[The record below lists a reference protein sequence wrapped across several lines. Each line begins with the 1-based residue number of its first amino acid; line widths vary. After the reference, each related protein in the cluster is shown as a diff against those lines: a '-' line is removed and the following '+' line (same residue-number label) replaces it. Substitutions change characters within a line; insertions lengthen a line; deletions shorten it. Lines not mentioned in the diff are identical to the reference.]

1 MPYKRRTKRSGK
13 GYRHNPA
20 VYQNTTI
27 ASVEARKSSGTP
39 TAIISYEIRD
49 LLQGTVQMN
58 RRVKLISIGV
68 QAIPEPSPGTK
79 ASPTLIQVGIAG
91 KFASSD
97 LSFVAHKPPLL
108 LSQVN
113 PTFLQ
118 FRPDSFQRQPFNMFD
133 PGNLFSIKLRAL
145 DATTGVVLEK
155 IGLIITVKVALLP
168 QTEFEQMA
176 PS

>member
-20 VYQNTTI
+20 VYQNTVITT
-27 ASVEARKSSGTP
+27 ADAKKDSGSGVSIT
-39 TAIISYEIRD
+39 SYEIRD
-49 LLQGTVQMN
+49 LLKGSGEMN

-68 QAIPEPSPGTK
+68 QAIPETTSGK
-79 ASPTLIQVGIAG
+79 FSNTLIQVGISG

-97 LSFVAHKPPLL
+97 LSYVAHKPPLL
-108 LSQVN
+108 LSHVN
-113 PTFLQ
+113 PTYLQ

-145 DATTGVVLEK
+145 DSSSAVTFEK
-155 IGLIITVKVALLP
+155 IGLIITTKVALLP
-168 QTEFEQMA
+168 QTEFEVMA
-176 PS
+176 PV